1 MIASAPITVE
11 DFNTYFAAMAGAG
24 AALIGLLFVAISI
37 NPKRIFGRR
46 ARRERQAVAASS
58 FTALV
63 NGFFISSAA
72 LLPNANVGALPL
84 VFGATSML
92 YSVTSGVQIVR
103 GEAQREAGA
112 RRWRSVGRVLFMIV
126 GTVVLYGFELATAF
140 RLIQHAD
147 DIDAIYTMAALLLAI
162 YGVALVRAWELIG
175 APRGGISG
183 WLNPLRDLD
192 DEEEE
197 EERAAPAAPAPK
209 PRPER

>member
-11 DFNTYFAAMAGAG
+11 DFTTYFAAMAGAG

-46 ARRERQAVAASS
+46 ARSERRAVATSA

-63 NGFFISSAA
+63 NGFFVSTAA
-72 LLPNANVGALPL
+72 LLPHTNLGAVPLFFGTTGILNSILSGTQLVRAELRHEVVG
-84 VFGATSML
+84 
-92 YSVTSGVQIVR
+92 
-103 GEAQREAGA
+103 
-112 RRWRSVGRVLFMIV
+112 RRWRSAGRMLFMIV
-126 GTVVLYGFELATAF
+126 GTTVLYAFQIFTAIQ
-140 RLIQHAD
+140 LIEHNNE
-147 DIDAIYTMAALLLAI
+147 ISEVYVLSILLMPI

-175 APRGGISG
+175 APRSGVFG

-197 EERAAPAAPAPK
+197 EGEAHTAAPK
-209 PRPER
+209 PRPQR